1 MAEEHAKSFAQ
12 KLLPSRLSLALVII
26 LIVSIAAYI
35 FTKSVVLAVVALIA
49 FLALVF
55 KDIMPSDTSSKGIK
69 TAVKEIVIALVAAVA
84 AWIILILV
92 LQTASP
98 IDVVTSCSMVP
109 VLERGDMIIL
119 QGGQLSVPTFKYSG
133 ALPEIKVHNGPCTIS
148 KGNQTLNTFCA
159 SSLEIN
165 NQTFAFN
172 SSNDV
177 VVYVAHPEAYGLIV
191 HRAWLRL
198 ENEKGEASVI
208 TKGDNNQ
215 LFDAQAGIAIPSEA
229 EVHGKMILRIPFVG
243 FLKLFLFGQF
253 GEPPGCDQRV
263 TYS

>member
-1 MAEEHAKSFAQ
+1 MAS
-12 KLLPSRLSLALVII
+12 KLLPSRLSLFLLLV
-26 LIVSIAAYI
+26 LCGSIAAYAL
-35 FTKSVVLAVVALIA
+35 FKSVAAGVVALAA

-55 KDIMPSDTSSKGIK
+55 KDVMPSEAGGKGLK
-69 TAVKEIVIALVAAVA
+69 NALKEVVVAFAAAVA
-84 AWIILILV
+84 AWVVLCVV

-109 VLERGDMIIL
+109 VLERGDLIVL
-119 QGGQLSVPTFKYSG
+119 QGGTISVPTVKYSG
-133 ALPEIKVHNGPCTIS
+133 ALPQIKVHSSPCVIS
-148 KGNQTLNTFCA
+148 KGNESLRSFCA
-159 SSLEIN
+159 SSLEVGG
-165 NQTFAFN
+165 QVFSFN

-177 VVYVAHPEAYGLIV
+177 VVYAAKPESYGLIV

-198 ENEKGEASVI
+198 ENEEGKAVLV

-215 LFDAQAGIAIPSEA
+215 FFDAQAGISLPSDE
-229 EVHGKMILRIPFVG
+229 EVHGKMILRVPFVG

-253 GEPPGCDQRV
+253 AEPPGCDQRV